1 VTTDV
6 HSNRPA
12 GPPLPPPGAPPPPP
26 PGAALPPPRAPAPP
40 AAAPRRPWRSR
51 LPEAVATVGALLVI
65 AAIAGFLSST
75 WALLGD
81 YGKSLVLA
89 AAAVGLTIAGMW
101 GERSGRRTFTTIVG
115 LLWLTATAVLTGAAS
130 LATLA
135 ALPGAGRVAISVA
148 GLVGAAHA
156 LLVLQRRPDSPLQQ
170 LAVAGAALYAAGPIG
185 TDLAD
190 RFAWAQVPDQ
200 LGLPLA
206 GLLDPTITSDLF
218 ALTGIVHAVIGIAW
232 LALGGTLT
240 GRGATTAR
248 VGGTLVLAYAAMEL
262 NVLTN
267 PLGAVAALLI
277 VLGYLIAGLANDD
290 GFLVGAGTIGALV
303 CGIRVIWALFTGEV
317 AVTLTVFTVGLLMLG
332 WAYRAA
338 RRRPD

>member
-1 VTTDV
+1 M
-6 HSNRPA
+6 P
-12 GPPLPPPGAPPPPP
+12 
-26 PGAALPPPRAPAPP
+26 PPPRAPAPP
-40 AAAPRRPWRSR
+40 TAAGTPPRSWRTR
-51 LPEAVATVGALLVI
+51 LPEVVATVGALLVI

-81 YGKSLVLA
+81 YPKSLVLG
-89 AAAVGLTIAGMW
+89 AAAVGLTIAGTW
-101 GERSGRRTFTTIVG
+101 AEKSGRRTFTTIVG

-130 LATLA
+130 LAALT
-135 ALPGAGRVAISVA
+135 ALPDAGRLAIGVA
-148 GLVGAAHA
+148 GVVGAAHA
-156 LLVLQRRPDSPLQQ
+156 LLLLQRRPDSPLQQ
-170 LAVAGAALYAAGPIG
+170 LAVAGAALYAAGPVG
-185 TDLAD
+185 SGLAD
-190 RFAWAQVPDQ
+190 RFTWAQLPDQ
-200 LGLPLA
+200 LGLPVA

-218 ALTGIVHAVIGIAW
+218 VVTGIVHALIGVAW

-262 NVLTN
+262 NVLEN

-277 VLGYLIAGLANDD
+277 VLGYLIAGLVRDD

-303 CGIRVIWALFTGEV
+303 SGIRVIWALFTGEV

-338 RRRPD
+338 QRRPD